1 MQRVKPTRKLSQP
14 VAILILVAVLAI
26 IGLVVWL
33 VSALVREKPSTSP
46 RISLVQ
52 S

>member
-26 IGLVVWL
+26 IGVVIGL
-33 VSALVREKPSTSP
+33 LFHQAVPVMRA
-46 RISLVQ
+46 
-52 S
+52 